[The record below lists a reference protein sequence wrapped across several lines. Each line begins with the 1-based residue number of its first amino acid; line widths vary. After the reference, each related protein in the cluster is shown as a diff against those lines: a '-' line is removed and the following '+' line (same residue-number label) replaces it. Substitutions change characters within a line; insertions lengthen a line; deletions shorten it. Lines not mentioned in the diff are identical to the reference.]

1 MAQELTDDEVFGAQ
15 GQPAPATS
23 PGEVGDDEVF
33 GTAEDSGARM
43 RYSVGEALKK
53 NPDQVA
59 RIVELRTQTGMGEDL
74 IERNFDEVDRYARTQ
89 ETDKLRTSSPKLAKQ
104 LEDPEFAAISNDDLE
119 NLKGWEYFVE
129 GTKQGLQKDKQFLKR
144 AGAALYAGVVPRAN
158 EAFYGLAQAATE
170 ALLPSIAG
178 ALVPSPLAGDASD
191 KLTAKFSEVRQQ
203 NAAYAESLRSK
214 ETGAGFT
221 ESAVYS
227 GLESVGTNL
236 VTLPLRNAQIALGAM
251 TGSAFGRE
259 YGEARDEGLP
269 LGDALTY
276 ATTQA
281 LVERYTESV
290 PVGKLLDDLDANSG
304 LVKTLVNQLPAELLG
319 EQVATGLGDA
329 ARWAAIDANQG
340 KTFKDYIEE
349 RPNAALQT
357 FIATLVSTGVQTSSV
372 HAVAKVQDS
381 YSQRIAAAQ
390 AAERTP
396 EVFKQINQLAED
408 SALRER
414 SPQAFQQFVEDA
426 AKDGPVQDV
435 YVDATT
441 LRDTLQQA
449 GVEPPPSVAAQLEE
463 ALATQGDVRIP
474 LGEYAAQIA
483 ASPAGAAL
491 LPYIRTS
498 PEAMSQT
505 EAKEFLQESAEQFK
519 GDATKALEEQ
529 QFDTARQESAKAVET
544 ELLAQ
549 LNTANR
555 FTPDVNSAY
564 AAMTGNFY
572 NVQSDALGIS
582 PEEMYVKY
590 PLRIQ
595 AESVAGG
602 ATLDQGELAANA
614 NASYNQDNPGTVGPE
629 AEGVK
634 VRIETALA
642 QSKTGTIEEADH
654 GQIEQRQQAQPDVG
668 DLPAGDPKLD
678 DGGLAANDD
687 RGATSRDQA
696 ADRSETSPR
705 AVRQAVE
712 DFAVQG
718 LNAPAFKR
726 FMQGAFFVT
735 PDGAPVVFYHGSQN
749 ADKTT
754 FDESRLGG
762 STGAAE
768 SGLGFFITG
777 SKTGANLY
785 AKNKRNAS
793 KQGTR
798 YETVTNV
805 KNPYVVESLRDF
817 KGATTLEDFRGI
829 RASLEAAGYDSIY
842 SKSNRWVVAFNPEA
856 IKSLRS
862 TDIATGKSLRVARG
876 TFAAE
881 DARVFYQN
889 TNPQTETP
897 EFKKWF
903 GDSKVVDE
911 KGDPLVVY
919 HGTNQDIKSFRS
931 DRAGENTKSVSSK
944 GGFFFTQTAAEA
956 SDYAKMSS
964 RRQVSNAIEAEANSK
979 RLLKAIE
986 RAEKKGNF
994 DLSEKLTIEL
1004 EESESEAMT
1013 GDERGANVLPVYV
1026 SIQNP
1031 MVFDMEGKDLHAMMA
1046 AITEAKEK
1054 KHDGV
1059 KLVNVFDPVADREGP
1074 TETTQW
1080 VAFKSEQIKSAIG
1093 NSGAFDPTSPNIL
1106 DQENRGSIS
1115 FASDITKSPSVI
1127 SLLQKADLT
1136 TFFHESGH
1144 FYLEVL
1150 SDIASQENAPPRVAQ
1165 DMQKILDWFGVKDI
1179 ATWRGMSLE
1188 DKRPYHEQF
1197 ARGFEAYL
1205 FEGKSPNLALNKIF
1219 ARFRAWMMSVYRS
1232 MQALNVELTPE
1243 VRGVFDRLLAT
1254 SEQIQEAQEARAY
1267 APLFDTK
1274 PAGMATAEW
1283 ESYQNAHAD
1292 ATQDAAQTLQTR
1304 SLRNM
1309 QWLQNARSGK
1319 LKELQKAANQK
1330 RAAVH
1335 REVVEE
1341 VKAQPV
1347 YAVQNFMRK
1356 GDLPGFEGGKG
1367 AKLSLPAI
1375 RDMLESGTPSQRAE
1389 IAKFTSGFS
1398 DLLTETDGIHPDE
1411 LAGMFGFTSGDHLI
1425 QAITS
1430 AEPEQ
1435 SAIDGMVDQR
1445 MLEKYGDLNSP
1456 QELAKAANV
1465 AIHNEARGKFIAAEL
1480 QALNKATG
1488 QKKLLVKAAKEFADQ
1503 IIARKKIRDVQPA
1516 RYEAAES
1523 RAARNAL
1530 KAYTKGKGGLTEAAT
1545 EKRNQ
1550 IVNHYAARAAY
1561 DALDTV
1567 DKGVRYLGK
1576 FDVAG
1581 SRKNLDPEY
1590 LDQIDA
1596 LLDRFNLSKSQSLRN
1611 IDKAKTLAE
1620 WITAQEEQGL
1630 SPVIPDELRN
1640 EAFRKHYKDMA
1651 VEEFQGL
1658 IDSVKNIEHLGRL
1671 KKKLLTAVD
1680 QREFEAAV
1688 DEIRDSIE
1696 DNAKRTVPERRTS
1709 DRGLLVDAGKL
1720 FRSFVAE
1727 HRKFASL
1734 VQELDGF
1741 EDGGPAWE
1749 YLVRTLNTAGDFEAV
1764 ENEKATIALEALF
1777 KPVFGKKA
1785 LRAKTYF
1792 PTIGKS
1798 FTYEERL
1805 GIALNVGNEANRER
1819 VLSGELLSPQQ
1830 LDTILDT
1837 LTAPDWT
1844 LVQGVWDY
1852 LESFRPQIAAKER
1865 RVTGVEPKWV
1875 EAAPVRTKFG
1885 ELKGG
1890 YYPIKY
1896 DALRSSRS
1904 ESDIAAEVQRQTMQ
1918 GLYTRA
1924 QTRRGH
1930 LKARSESTGRP
1941 VRYDL
1946 GVVFEHVSQVVH
1958 DLAWHEYLIDANRL
1972 LKDPA
1977 VDASIRAHYGPEK
1990 LRSMKDALE
1999 AVAKGQVGPQSS
2011 FGATMNHIRFG
2022 ATISG
2027 LGWKLSTALLQPLG
2041 LTQSMSRIGVKWVAK
2056 GAAHWLGDAAHL
2068 ENSIRIV
2075 GEKSAFMRLRAKTM
2089 QREINE
2095 IRNKVSGKD
2104 SRIQASY
2111 FWMIQ
2116 KMQLVADMPTWWG
2129 RYEKAM
2135 SEADMTEAKAIA
2147 LADQAVVDAQGSGQI
2162 KDLSGIE
2169 RGSEGQ
2175 KLFTVFYSFFNTTF
2189 NLTARAAGRTNFKN
2203 PTSIALFAADLALLY
2218 AIPAT
2223 LGMILKQALKGE
2235 WEEPEEALA
2244 GLASQLPS
2252 ELAGY
2257 VMGTMVGL
2265 RELSA
2270 TARALSGQSSSYTG
2284 PASIRLFSELQK
2296 VGVQSEQGDADA
2308 AFWKALNNVGGI
2320 LFHYPSGQ
2328 INQTAEG
2335 LSAILNGDTENPLV
2349 LISGPK

>member
-15 GQPAPATS
+15 GQPAPS

-33 GTAEDSGARM
+33 GAAEDSGARM

-59 RIVELRTQTGMGEDL
+59 RTLELRTQTGMGEDL
-74 IERNFDEVDRYARTQ
+74 IDRNFDEVDRYARAQ
-89 ETDKLRTSSPKLAKQ
+89 DTDKLRTSSPKLAKQ
-104 LEDPEFAAISNDDLE
+104 LEDPEFAAVSRDDLE

-158 EAFYGLAQAATE
+158 EAFYGIAQAAAETLST
-170 ALLPSIAG
+170 AITGPLTGTLLPEDIGAKMAG
-178 ALVPSPLAGDASD
+178 
-191 KLTAKFSEVRQQ
+191 KFAEVRQQ
-203 NAAYAESLRSK
+203 NAAYAESLRSG
-214 ETGAGFT
+214 EEGAGAI

-227 GLESVGTNL
+227 GFESVGTNL
-236 VTLPLRNAQIALGAM
+236 ITLPLAYATGSPGPALGTMAGS
-251 TGSAFGRE
+251 TGGRE
-259 YGEARDEGLP
+259 YGQARDAGVP
-269 LGDALTY
+269 VGNALTY
-276 ATTQA
+276 ATEQA
-281 LVERYTESV
+281 AVEYLTEKL
-290 PVGKLLDDLDANSG
+290 PVGRLLEDLNVNSD
-304 LVKTLVNQLPAELLG
+304 LVKTLTRQFVAEVPG
-319 EQVATGLGDA
+319 EQLATALQDFNQ
-329 ARWAAIDANQG
+329 WAVIDVNQG

-381 YSQRIAAAQ
+381 YSQRVAAAQ
-390 AAERTP
+390 AAEQTP
-396 EVFKQINQLAED
+396 EVFKQINQLAAD
-408 SALRER
+408 SKLRER
-414 SPQAFQQFVEDA
+414 SPQAFQQFVEEA

-449 GVEPPPSVAAQLEE
+449 GVEPPAGVAAQLEE

-474 LGEYAAQIA
+474 LGEYAAQLA
-483 ASPAGAAL
+483 ASPAGDAL

-544 ELLAQ
+544 ELLSQ

-555 FTPDVNSAY
+555 FTPEVNSAY

-634 VRIETALA
+634 SRIETALA
-642 QSKTGTIEEADH
+642 QSKTGTIEEADY
-654 GQIEQRQQAQPDVG
+654 GQIEQRQQTQPNIG

-678 DGGLAANDD
+678 DSGLAPNDD
-687 RGATSRDQA
+687 RGTASRDQA

-749 ADKTT
+749 AGKTT

-805 KNPYVVESLRDF
+805 KNPYIVESLRDF

-842 SKSNRWVVAFNPEA
+842 SKSNRWVVTFNPEA

-876 TFAAE
+876 TFGAE
-881 DARVFYQN
+881 DARVFYQ
-889 TNPQTETP
+889 PGEGQ
-897 EFKKWF
+897 
-903 GDSKVVDE
+903 D
-911 KGDPLVVY
+911 
-919 HGTNQDIKSFRS
+919 NQP
-931 DRAGENTKSVSSK
+931 
-944 GGFFFTQTAAEA
+944 A
-956 SDYAKMSS
+956 S
-964 RRQVSNAIEAEANSK
+964 
-979 RLLKAIE
+979 
-986 RAEKKGNF
+986 
-994 DLSEKLTIEL
+994 T
-1004 EESESEAMT
+1004 
-1013 GDERGANVLPVYV
+1013 
-1026 SIQNP
+1026 
-1031 MVFDMEGKDLHAMMA
+1031 
-1046 AITEAKEK
+1046 
-1054 KHDGV
+1054 
-1059 KLVNVFDPVADREGP
+1059 
-1074 TETTQW
+1074 
-1080 VAFKSEQIKSAIG
+1080 
-1093 NSGAFDPTSPNIL
+1093 
-1106 DQENRGSIS
+1106 RGSIS
-1115 FASDITKSPSVI
+1115 FAPDITKAPSII

-1136 TFFHESGH
+1136 TFLHESGH

-1150 SDIASQENAPPRVAQ
+1150 SDISSQENAPPRIAE
-1165 DMQKILDWFGVKDI
+1165 DMQKILDWFGVKDP

-1188 DKRPYHEQF
+1188 EKRPYHEQF

-1205 FEGKSPNLALNKIF
+1205 FEGKSPSLALNKIF

-1267 APLFDTK
+1267 APLFTTK
-1274 PAGMATAEW
+1274 PEGMAIAEW

-1292 ATQDAAQTLQTR
+1292 ATQEAVETLQKR
-1304 SLRNM
+1304 SLRDM

-1375 RDMLESGTPSQRAE
+1375 RELIESGTPSQRAE

-1456 QELAKAANV
+1456 QELAKAANA

-1620 WITAQEEQGL
+1620 WITSQEEQGL

-1749 YLVRTLNTAGDFEAV
+1749 YLVRTLNTSGDFEAV
-1764 ENEKATIALEALF
+1764 ENEQATIALEALF

-1819 VLSGELLSPQQ
+1819 ILSGELLSPQQ

-1896 DALRSSRS
+1896 DAERSSRS
-1904 ESDIAAEVQRQTMQ
+1904 EADIAAEVQRQTMQ

-1930 LKARSESTGRP
+1930 LKARSSEPTGRP

-1946 GVVFEHVSQVVH
+1946 GVVFEHVSQVIH

-1990 LRSMKDALE
+1990 LRAMTTALD
-1999 AVAKGQVGPQSS
+1999 AVAKGQIGPQSS
-2011 FGATMNHIRFG
+2011 FGVGMNHVRFG

-2111 FWMIQ
+2111 FWLIQ

-2135 SEADMTEAKAIA
+2135 SEADMTEEKAIA

-2189 NLTARAAGRTNFKN
+2189 NLTARAAGRTNFKS
-2203 PTSIALFAADLALLY
+2203 PTSVALFAADMALLY

-2284 PASIRLFSELQK
+2284 PAAIRLFSELQK

-2308 AFWKALNNVGGI
+2308 SFWKALNNVGGI
-2320 LFHYPSGQ
+2320 FFHYPSGQ

-2335 LSAILNGDTENPLV
+2335 LAAMLNGDTENPLV